1 MHSARWHM
9 LALRSGPLRE
19 YSSPKNHVTHRLMEQ
34 AKVSHGNFCRYFLDL
49 VDKDEGILGFMILAD
64 EVHCHSSDY
73 VNKYVGES
81 NENRKTE
88 IKI

>member
-1 MHSARWHM
+1 
-9 LALRSGPLRE
+9 
-19 YSSPKNHVTHRLMEQ
+19 MEK
-34 AKVSHGNFCRYFLDL
+34 AEASHGNFCRYFLDV
-49 VDKDEGILGFMILAD
+49 VDNDEGILGFMILVD

-88 IKI
+88 IKVRNITPLSYKLADMLPML